1 MLSVENIWKHYGA
14 TAALRGVS
22 LTAAP
27 GEIISLLGPSG
38 CGKSTLLKVITGLEA
53 ADRGVV
59 AWGGADLTR
68 VPVHQ
73 RGFGLMFQD
82 YALFPHRNV
91 FGNIAFGLQQQGR
104 SAPEIRARVAELVE
118 QVGLAGYEKRSALTL
133 SGGEQQ
139 RVALARALAPQPR
152 LLMLDEPLGALDRTL
167 REGLLHELAG
177 LLRGLGQTTIYVT
190 HDQSEAFALSD
201 RVAVMQAGQVVQV
214 GAPAEV
220 YARPATAFVARF
232 MGLQNIVAGVATDT
246 GVRLPWGDF
255 SATLPGYAPGAPV
268 TVLIHPEA
276 HLAESE
282 LGGIRGVVT
291 GVWYRGGTVDVEL
304 TPADGPRLRF
314 TLPSVDALPTVNA
327 VATVAPQRVVALE
340 MNDADRD

>member
-1 MLSVENIWKHYGA
+1 MLSVEDIWKQYGD
-14 TAALRGVS
+14 TVALRGVRLS
-22 LTAAP
+22 ATP
-27 GEIISLLGPSG
+27 GEILSLLGPSG
-38 CGKSTLLKVITGLEA
+38 CGKSTLLKVIAGLESP
-53 ADRGVV
+53 DRGVV
-59 AWGGADLTR
+59 AWGGADLAS

-91 FGNIAFGLQQQGR
+91 FGNVAFGLQQQGR
-104 SAPEIRARVAELVE
+104 SAPEIRARVAELLE
-118 QVGLAGYEKRSALTL
+118 QVGLAGYEKRSVLTL

-167 REGLLHELAG
+167 REGLLQELAG

-201 RVAVMQAGQVVQV
+201 RVAVMQAGRVVQV
-214 GAPAEV
+214 GAPAAV

-232 MGLQNIVAGVATDT
+232 LGLQNIVAGVATAT
-246 GVRLPWGDF
+246 GVRLPWGEF
-255 SATLPGYAPGAPV
+255 PATLPASTPGDPV

-276 HLAESE
+276 QLADDAAI
-282 LGGIRGVVT
+282 GIRGVVT
-291 GVWYRGGTVDVEL
+291 GVWYRGGTVDVAL
-304 TPADGPRLRF
+304 TPTDGSRLRF
-314 TLPSVDALPTVNA
+314 TLPGADSLPRVDTV
-327 VATVAPQRVVALE
+327 VTISPQRIVALE
-340 MNDADRD
+340 MNDVDRD